1 MRVGTTELLVE
12 GGFPPVLPFGFVAVL
27 VGLVELLLLVGL
39 LLLLLLVLL
48 LGLVG
53 SDAVEGAFPELRE
66 EPRKQM

>member
-1 MRVGTTELLVE
+1 MRRISSSSSIRVGTTEWLVE

-27 VGLVELLLLVGL
+27 VGLLLVL
-39 LLLLLLVLL
+39 LLL

-53 SDAVEGAFPELRE
+53 SDTVEVDPFPELRE

>member
-1 MRVGTTELLVE
+1 VE

-27 VGLVELLLLVGL
+27 VGLLLVL
-39 LLLLLLVLL
+39 LLL

-53 SDAVEGAFPELRE
+53 SDTVEVDPFPELRE